1 MKASPAEPEVSAAMQ
16 PKLPPIWLS
25 ASALTAGIAVVFGIG
40 RWIDHFRS
48 NPNAEDFSLH
58 VVAAHVGL
66 TDGWSHIY
74 DLDLMKAASAFM
86 TARPIDTTH
95 VFMSPPPAAWMV
107 VPLAWLPVPVGYLI
121 WTLISLAA
129 LIAAWWLVCPGSRL
143 ARITLLLIA
152 LAIWPMHYQFWLGQ
166 WVVACFAL
174 LALVWWLLERDR
186 QVLAGIV
193 LAIPFF
199 FRPQDALLL
208 PLALLVSGRWK
219 PVAAFAVTGLVIG
232 VLTLLSLGLGGLAS
246 WIDIL
251 SQIRADPF
259 QAPLTYSFIFGR
271 GPLTTGLELSL
282 ALAALALAWYRRDR
296 LDLVFALGLV
306 GSTASA
312 TYLHEYDVAILVL
325 GAWIV
330 LRSRPSMSQ
339 RMWLI
344 AGIAAAQFIAIG
356 LPIPML
362 VWEPGWIAMLGLE
375 PSLKRM
381 EATRAAR
388 RADAPPIRET
398 AVR

>member
-1 MKASPAEPEVSAAMQ
+1 
-16 PKLPPIWLS
+16 
-25 ASALTAGIAVVFGIG
+25 
-40 RWIDHFRS
+40 
-48 NPNAEDFSLH
+48 
-58 VVAAHVGL
+58 
-66 TDGWSHIY
+66 
-74 DLDLMKAASAFM
+74 
-86 TARPIDTTH
+86 
-95 VFMSPPPAAWMV
+95 
-107 VPLAWLPVPVGYLI
+107 
-121 WTLISLAA
+121 
-129 LIAAWWLVCPGSRL
+129 
-143 ARITLLLIA
+143 
-152 LAIWPMHYQFWLGQ
+152 
-166 WVVACFAL
+166 
-174 LALVWWLLERDR
+174 
-186 QVLAGIV
+186 
-193 LAIPFF
+193 
-199 FRPQDALLL
+199 
-208 PLALLVSGRWK
+208 
-219 PVAAFAVTGLVIG
+219 LVIG